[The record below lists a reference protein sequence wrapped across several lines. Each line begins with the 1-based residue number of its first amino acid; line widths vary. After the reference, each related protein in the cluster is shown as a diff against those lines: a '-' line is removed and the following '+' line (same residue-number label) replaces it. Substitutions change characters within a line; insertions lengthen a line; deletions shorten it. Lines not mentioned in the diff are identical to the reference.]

1 MPTAHKNNTKTM
13 AHETGNVI
21 NSEIVSLKSS
31 FQLMHYDQYEALL
44 SRAIFSDRKDVKFNT
59 IQALSQILKGRQIN
73 VFRYVTRVITRLMEP
88 FTQNPNNSI
97 RHAAITALHI
107 LKVVFPT
114 KKNIISAESH
124 QHFLK
129 YLKSIGICCYLII
142 TCGDRRLYRS
152 ALRKILYMM
161 KGSSIPTNIFVKG
174 ITAEGEVDL
183 SLVFVMLYDLRFE
196 TEFRGWM
203 ENALSG
209 YVRIVL
215 QVPDGAEIEVL
226 NCWKSVMS
234 KVTLPEFEM
243 YLLPQLIHGMKKHIR
258 STTKA
263 CAYLFDQLNID
274 LSAFIYDLLP
284 SLIHYICSK
293 DELMKQYGI
302 SAVSALVKRFE
313 KTEAKQTALSQV
325 LGLIT
330 DRPPIANT
338 IDGKLAVL
346 ECVRKSSESLP
357 EDSKEYFWG
366 VILRLIALIRTE
378 VHDEVQKQCLKAIS
392 KWTSDSWNLS
402 LPNELL
408 QLFEDYGKR
417 WSTAANSLSY
427 MECICSCY
435 TKRGFKKNSKLA
447 GLLVKIIEGNAKL
460 TNQPKR
466 VLEAAYACRVL
477 LHHVSLKSDTEMTKV
492 IQWIKE
498 KHEFTS
504 SKWWSSNDFDTWM
517 TVMSCI
523 ELVIVQSFDEISK
536 RSLDEYCRAFLCLLT
551 HSDYKIR
558 RNAEECLHR
567 LYDKPIGPSLA
578 VQLLKTFSNTSSSEM
593 FVHHVTEKQDSMA
606 IDSSGENRKSRILA
620 SVVVK
625 LCGRN
630 FDPSTQI
637 INQALIC
644 LSRPD
649 ILEFAPKFWDSILKF
664 YNFTPIDYIRA
675 HHVELCAL
683 ALRAEQKY
691 ATEIGK
697 QIFTRCDMNVFRDLL
712 HKSAEMA
719 LDETVIQASIKAIEK
734 SQTSSVGEEASQF
747 CKSSSGKQT
756 KQATKESLSKVE
768 SKKSSLSKQERKV
781 GLSKQVDG
789 KQVNN
794 DHGADLE
801 KLIMNS
807 VHGLDL
813 IRAAIESNSPHLSR
827 NVQKIVETLLKML
840 QCEPLSSK
848 VVDCWLSLVTRMFP
862 KSENILALRC
872 AYATLRLLNC
882 CAPLDKQWTEESAI
896 SQGRGVVEKLHA
908 AVFCG
913 SEDDDYD
920 SLLDTTE
927 SYAALPLATSV
938 FAVGFPLVKQ
948 MILVMLHDEKEEDF
962 ICSMLSFIEVQVGKK
977 AYKCQVF
984 EEENLPASEIFELIC
999 DNVCTEN
1006 SFKVRQ
1012 LGASCLYNTVEQ
1024 LAEANC
1030 LQDVSAAVV
1039 KMIQLV
1045 LDKMFTTIDYAV
1057 KEIFLESLQIALRIV
1072 EIDSLSNEI
1081 LTKLYTLKF
1090 DMNESVA
1097 SLANTIWESNRMEL
1111 HPDSLHVFTEM
1122 LNNRNDEIR
1131 AVVATAICNAMKSG
1145 VYPLAVLLNH
1155 LNEIYDQLTD
1165 KASSMTDNFGRA
1177 VDDELLHTVLHLK
1190 MGIASTFF
1198 RSSSLIKESD
1208 LPLLLNAI
1216 SAKALND
1223 NFGEVRFAMLNA
1235 AIEAV
1240 KLHGKNHINFIFE
1253 KIENLLNCPN
1263 DAAHDPLRV
1272 AAVILS
1278 GSVAQH
1284 LDKNDAKVQ
1293 MVFVRLI
1300 ENLSIPSQEVQEAI
1314 ASCIPP
1320 LVPSVL
1326 KEAPNVIRSL
1336 LQLLFSDANY
1346 GERRGAAYGIA
1357 GLVKGMGI
1365 LSLKQLDIV
1374 SELRDAI
1381 ADKGSASR
1389 REGAVICLEVL
1400 STILGKVF
1408 EPYMLM
1414 LTSNLLFCLGDVDR
1428 HVRQAAN
1435 DCAKIWM
1442 KNLTP
1447 YTMNMLLPGI
1457 LNSLNVDSWRTKCG
1471 SIDMLRAMAYCAPKQ
1486 LSISLPQIVPN
1497 LIELLFDTHERVQ
1510 QSALQALRA
1519 VAKVIKNPEIL
1530 NISDSLLV
1538 ALENPEK
1545 TENCLKQLVHTR
1557 FMHYIDAASLALVM
1571 PVLTRA
1577 FEDRSSETRRM
1588 AALVMGNIYRLS
1600 GNEEVNLYL
1609 ESILPGV
1616 KKNLFDPVPEVRSV
1630 TARAMGL
1637 MVQAAG
1643 KEKFVDLLEWLRG
1656 MVVCKSSG
1664 INREGAAQGLS
1675 EVIGAIGEDYLE
1687 VIMPQLFDVSVS
1699 PGAEA
1704 HVRDGF
1710 MNLFVYLPV
1719 VFGNRFLP
1727 YLDTVISIILQ
1738 ALADETEFLRESAL
1752 RAGKRIVH
1760 LYSETATTKL
1770 LPSLEEGIYDSN
1782 WRIRLSSL
1790 QLLGELLF
1798 KIIGV
1803 SGKMT
1808 TVGYEEETFGTVS
1821 SFQSIRQK
1829 LGSDHS
1835 DRIFSGI
1842 YITRFDELTS
1852 VRNMAS
1858 HIWKV
1863 VVVNTVQTLSQIM
1876 STLFLK
1882 LLSCIGSSCIGKQK
1896 MASSCMGSLVG
1907 TVGDRIF
1914 YDIVPL
1920 LEGDF
1925 SNEGAEQRHGVCLAL
1940 SQIIQ
1945 STNREIVA
1953 SYAQR
1958 LFPTV
1963 LRAMCDEVP
1972 GVRTAASEAFVAL
1985 YLSTGPKIV
1994 PFLSRPLMENMSN
2007 PSTRSYFLDSLQ
2019 QVMSTRGRVLLVH
2032 FIPNLCSMPSNSE
2045 AVGKLF
2051 SQAPDILAQY
2061 LHQVLKAMFTS
2072 LMISHGHNTLDITLE
2087 HFSLIVGAMNSRMS
2101 MNQAFIFV
2109 REKFK
2114 TRDEKKCYIAAIMFS
2129 ALCSHAKLP
2138 VSEFGDEMIA
2148 CGFNFYQSDNENI
2161 LRIIGNSLGQCF
2173 RQLDSDQLV
2182 ELLPSLGRPLSSLI
2196 REMES
2201 DNCSSPVPG
2210 LCHELTV
2217 SPIVSMLRSCLI
2229 EGGSEV
2235 RRQLC
2240 VNLLFKLIGACS
2252 ESSLQPSAVM
2262 LVGAMIRILGER
2274 HADSIRTPLLR
2285 SLLALLAKISSV
2297 MKCFAPQL
2305 QNLFLRLLNEQS
2317 SYTIRLTAAQGFGEL
2332 SKLAER
2338 RNVILQSLLNNL
2350 KTVEQPAL
2358 KEAHLIGIRCVLL
2371 SATDVQLDG
2380 EILQKIRHAVL
2391 MKVVSGDEDH
2401 RVACASLLSVLLCYF
2416 SSDLELSAT
2425 LNKMTSFHNYQ
2436 QASDDE
2442 NHFTGTLIMLI
2453 LKIDAKKLLDQF
2465 CKSTYNFLLLLIG
2478 SSSITLMDTGLRA
2491 ITYLLIYQM
2500 KNGLEQDDVVVNGL
2514 LYALKHDNSDI
2525 RKTCADLI
2533 SYISHE
2539 VAEIPL
2545 MLFKAFVMAMLCTI
2559 KDKNSAVRCA
2569 SEACLVHLLG
2579 VQEDGTTKFMERLVG
2594 LDGYQQQ
2601 SLKNVIFQYK
2611 DRCDEESWKSIDSI
2625 DYSYKLDLCKKY
2637 F

>member
-1 MPTAHKNNTKTM
+1 
-13 AHETGNVI
+13 
-21 NSEIVSLKSS
+21 
-31 FQLMHYDQYEALL
+31 
-44 SRAIFSDRKDVKFNT
+44 
-59 IQALSQILKGRQIN
+59 
-73 VFRYVTRVITRLMEP
+73 
-88 FTQNPNNSI
+88 
-97 RHAAITALHI
+97 
-107 LKVVFPT
+107 
-114 KKNIISAESH
+114 
-124 QHFLK
+124 
-129 YLKSIGICCYLII
+129 
-142 TCGDRRLYRS
+142 
-152 ALRKILYMM
+152 
-161 KGSSIPTNIFVKG
+161 
-174 ITAEGEVDL
+174 
-183 SLVFVMLYDLRFE
+183 
-196 TEFRGWM
+196 
-203 ENALSG
+203 
-209 YVRIVL
+209 
-215 QVPDGAEIEVL
+215 
-226 NCWKSVMS
+226 
-234 KVTLPEFEM
+234 
-243 YLLPQLIHGMKKHIR
+243 
-258 STTKA
+258 
-263 CAYLFDQLNID
+263 
-274 LSAFIYDLLP
+274 
-284 SLIHYICSK
+284 
-293 DELMKQYGI
+293 
-302 SAVSALVKRFE
+302 
-313 KTEAKQTALSQV
+313 
-325 LGLIT
+325 
-330 DRPPIANT
+330 
-338 IDGKLAVL
+338 
-346 ECVRKSSESLP
+346 
-357 EDSKEYFWG
+357 
-366 VILRLIALIRTE
+366 
-378 VHDEVQKQCLKAIS
+378 
-392 KWTSDSWNLS
+392 
-402 LPNELL
+402 
-408 QLFEDYGKR
+408 
-417 WSTAANSLSY
+417 
-427 MECICSCY
+427 
-435 TKRGFKKNSKLA
+435 
-447 GLLVKIIEGNAKL
+447 
-460 TNQPKR
+460 
-466 VLEAAYACRVL
+466 
-477 LHHVSLKSDTEMTKV
+477 
-492 IQWIKE
+492 
-498 KHEFTS
+498 
-504 SKWWSSNDFDTWM
+504 
-517 TVMSCI
+517 
-523 ELVIVQSFDEISK
+523 
-536 RSLDEYCRAFLCLLT
+536 
-551 HSDYKIR
+551 
-558 RNAEECLHR
+558 
-567 LYDKPIGPSLA
+567 
-578 VQLLKTFSNTSSSEM
+578 
-593 FVHHVTEKQDSMA
+593 MA

-756 KQATKESLSKVE
+756 KKATKESL

-781 GLSKQVDG
+781 GLSKQVEG

-1081 LTKLYTLKF
+1081 LTKLYT
-1090 DMNESVA
+1090 
-1097 SLANTIWESNRMEL
+1097 IWESNRMEL

-1284 LDKNDAKVQ
+1284 LDKNDAK
-1293 MVFVRLI
+1293 
-1300 ENLSIPSQEVQEAI
+1300 VQEAI

-1519 VAKVIKNPEIL
+1519 VAKFARFLVFFYL
-1530 NISDSLLV
+1530 DISDSLLV

-1727 YLDTVISIILQ
+1727 YLDT

-1852 VRNMAS
+1852 
-1858 HIWKV
+1858 
-1863 VVVNTVQTLSQIM
+1863 
-1876 STLFLK
+1876 
-1882 LLSCIGSSCIGKQK
+1882 

-2545 MLFKAFVMAMLCTI
+2545 MLFK
-2559 KDKNSAVRCA
+2559 DKNSAVRCA

>member
-1 MPTAHKNNTKTM
+1 MATTHKNNVKPI
-13 AHETGNVI
+13 AHKTGNVI

-31 FQLMHYDQYEALL
+31 FQLMHYDIYEALL

-59 IQALSQILKGRQIN
+59 IQALSQILKGRQVN
-73 VFRYVTRVITRLMEP
+73 VFRYVSRVITRLMEP
-88 FTQNPNNSI
+88 FTQNPSHSI
-97 RHAAITALHI
+97 RHAAITALHV

-114 KKNIISAESH
+114 KKNIIPAESH
-124 QHFLK
+124 RHFMK

-142 TCGDRRLYRS
+142 TCGDIRFYRS
-152 ALRKILYMM
+152 ALRKIFYMM
-161 KGSSIPTNIFVKG
+161 KQSSIPTNIFVKG

-203 ENALSG
+203 EDALNG

-234 KVTLPEFEM
+234 KVTLKEFEE

-258 STTKA
+258 STIKA
-263 CAYLFDQLNID
+263 YAYLFDQLKID
-274 LSAFIYDLLP
+274 LSEFVYDLLP

-293 DELMKQYGI
+293 DELMKQYSI
-302 SAVSALVKRFE
+302 SAVSALVKRLE
-313 KTEAKQTALSQV
+313 KTEAKQTALSGV

-357 EDSKEYFWG
+357 ENSKEYFWN
-366 VILRLIALIRTE
+366 VILRLIGLIRTE

-392 KWTSDSWNLS
+392 KWTADSWNLS

-408 QLFEDYGKR
+408 QLFEEFGKR
-417 WSTAANSLSY
+417 WNTAANSLSY
-427 MECICSCY
+427 MECISSCY
-435 TKRGFKKNSKLA
+435 SRRGFKKNSKLA
-447 GLLVKIIEGNAKL
+447 GLLVKIIETNMNL
-460 TNQPKR
+460 MNQPKR
-466 VLEAAYACRVL
+466 VLEAAYACKVL
-477 LHHVSLKSDTEMTKV
+477 LHHVSLKFDTEMTKV
-492 IQWIKE
+492 IYWIKE

-504 SKWWSSNDFDTWM
+504 NKWWSSNDFDVWM

-523 ELVIVQSFDEISK
+523 EMVIVQSFDEISK

-558 RNAEECLHR
+558 RNAEECLYR
-567 LYDKPIGPSLA
+567 LYDKPIGPNLA
-578 VQLLKTFSNTSSSEM
+578 VQLLKTFSSTLSSEM
-593 FVHHVTEKQDSMA
+593 FVHYMNKKQDSMTV
-606 IDSSGENRKSRILA
+606 DSSAENRISRILA
-620 SVVVK
+620 TVVVK
-625 LCGRN
+625 LCCRN
-630 FDPSTQI
+630 FSPSIQLI
-637 INQALIC
+637 IQALIC

-649 ILEFAPKFWDSILKF
+649 ILDVAPKFWDSILKF
-664 YNFTPIDYIRA
+664 YNFTPADYVRE
-675 HHVELCAL
+675 HHVQLCTL
-683 ALRAEQKY
+683 ALRAEQKH
-691 ATEIGK
+691 AAEIAK
-697 QIFTRCDMNVFRDLL
+697 QIFTRCDMHVFRDLL

-719 LDETVIQASIKAIEK
+719 LDETVMQASIEAIDK
-734 SQTSSVGEEASQF
+734 SKTSNVDEESQYSWKSVFS
-747 CKSSSGKQT
+747 KSSSGKQA
-756 KQATKESLSKVE
+756 KHATKEGSSKT
-768 SKKSSLSKQERKV
+768 KKSFQSKQERRV
-781 GLSKQVDG
+781 GLSKEGGIQVD
-789 KQVNN
+789 N
-794 DHGADLE
+794 DHGADLD
-801 KLIMNS
+801 KLLMNS

-813 IRAAIESNSPHLSR
+813 IRAAIESNSPHLKR
-827 NVQKIVETLLKML
+827 NVQKIVETLLKVL
-840 QCEPLSSK
+840 QCELLSSK
-848 VVDCWLSLVTRMFP
+848 AVDCWLSLVTRMFP
-862 KSENILALRC
+862 KSEHVLAFRC
-872 AYATLRLLNC
+872 AHATLRLLNC

-913 SEDDDYD
+913 SDDDDCD
-920 SLLDTTE
+920 SLTE
-927 SYAALPLATSV
+927 SYAALPLTMSV
-938 FAVGFPLVKQ
+938 FAVCFPLVKQ
-948 MILVMLHDEKEEDF
+948 MILMMLNDEKEEDF
-962 ICSMLSFIEVQVGKK
+962 VCSLLSFIEIQVDKK
-977 AYKCQVF
+977 AHKCQVF
-984 EEENLPASEIFELIC
+984 EEENLPASEIFELMC
-999 DNVCTEN
+999 DNICIAS

-1024 LAEANC
+1024 LAEGNR
-1030 LQDVSAAVV
+1030 LPDIDAAVV

-1057 KEIFLESLQIALRIV
+1057 KEIFLKSLQIALCIV
-1072 EIDSLSNEI
+1072 EVDSLSDEI
-1081 LTKLYTLKF
+1081 LTKLYALKF

-1097 SLANTIWESNRMEL
+1097 SLANMIWESSRLEL
-1111 HPDSLHVFTEM
+1111 QPNSLHVFTEM
-1122 LNNRNDEIR
+1122 LNNPNGEIR
-1131 AVVATAICNAMKSG
+1131 AMVATAICNAMKSG
-1145 VYPLAVLLNH
+1145 VYPLAVLLDH
-1155 LNEIYDQLTD
+1155 LNEIYDQLAD
-1165 KASSMTDNFGRA
+1165 KASSLTDDFGR
-1177 VDDELLHTVLHLK
+1177 VIDDELPNTVFSLK
-1190 MGIASTFF
+1190 MGIASSLL
-1198 RSSSLIKESD
+1198 RLSSLIKEND
-1208 LPLLLNAI
+1208 LPKLLNAI
-1216 SAKALND
+1216 SARALND

-1240 KLHGKNHINFIFE
+1240 KLHGKNHVNFIFE

-1263 DAAHDPLRV
+1263 DAAHDPLRM

-1284 LDKNDAKVQ
+1284 LDKDDGRVQ

-1300 ENLSIPSQEVQEAI
+1300 ENLSIPSQDVQETI
-1314 ASCIPP
+1314 ASCLPP
-1320 LVPSVL
+1320 LVPSVYR
-1326 KEAPNVIRSL
+1326 EVPNVIRNF
-1336 LQLLFSDANY
+1336 LQLLFSNANY

-1365 LSLKQLDIV
+1365 LSLKKLHIV
-1374 SELRDAI
+1374 SELQDAI
-1381 ADKGSASR
+1381 ADKGSARR

-1400 STILGKVF
+1400 STILRKVF
-1408 EPYMLM
+1408 EPYMLL

-1447 YTMNMLLPGI
+1447 HTMNMLLPRI
-1457 LNSLNVDSWRTKCG
+1457 LDGLNADSWRTKCG

-1497 LIELLFDTHERVQ
+1497 LVELLFETHELVQ
-1510 QSALQALRA
+1510 QSAVQALST

-1538 ALENPEK
+1538 ALENPER

-1557 FMHYIDAASLALVM
+1557 FVHYVDAPSLALVM

-1588 AALVMGNIYRLS
+1588 AALVMGNIYHLT
-1600 GNEEVNLYL
+1600 GNEEVNPYL
-1609 ESILPGV
+1609 QSILPGV
-1616 KKNLFDPVPEVRSV
+1616 KKNLLDPIPEVRNV

-1637 MVQAAG
+1637 MVKAAG
-1643 KEKFVDLLEWLRG
+1643 KEKFADLLEWLRG

-1687 VIMPQLFDVSVS
+1687 VIMPQLFDVSTS
-1699 PGAEA
+1699 AGAEA

-1710 MNLFVYLPV
+1710 MNLFVYLPM
-1719 VFGNRFLP
+1719 VFGNKFLP
-1727 YLDTVISIILQ
+1727 YLDTVISIILK
-1738 ALADETEFLRESAL
+1738 ALADESEFLRESAL

-1760 LYSETATTKL
+1760 LYSTTATTKL
-1770 LPSLEEGIYDSN
+1770 LPSLEEGIYNSN

-1808 TVGYEEETFGTVS
+1808 TVGFEEETFGTAL

-1829 LGSDHS
+1829 LGSEHS

-1863 VVVNTVQTLSQIM
+1863 VVVNTVQTLSEIM
-1876 STLFLK
+1876 STLFLQ
-1882 LLSCIGSSCIGKQK
+1882 LLNCIGSSCVDLQK
-1896 MASSCMGSLVG
+1896 MSSNCMGSLVG
-1907 TVGDRIF
+1907 TVGDRVF
-1914 YDIVPL
+1914 YDIVPI
-1920 LEGDF
+1920 LERDF

-1940 SQIIQ
+1940 SQIMQ
-1945 STNREIVA
+1945 NTNRETVA
-1953 SYAQR
+1953 PYAQR

-1972 GVRTAASEAFVAL
+1972 EVREAASEAFVSL

-1994 PFLSRPLMENMSN
+1994 PFLARPLMENMSN

-2019 QVMSTRGRVLLVH
+2019 QVMNTRGRVLLIH

-2045 AVGKLF
+2045 AIGKLF
-2051 SQAPDILAQY
+2051 SRAPDILAQY
-2061 LHQVLKAMFTS
+2061 LHQVLKAMFSS
-2072 LMISHGHNTLDITLE
+2072 LMVSHGHNTLDITLE
-2087 HFSLIVGAMNSRMS
+2087 HFALIVGAIHNKVS
-2101 MNQAFIFV
+2101 MDQAFRFV
-2109 REKFK
+2109 HEKLNIREK
-2114 TRDEKKCYIAAIMFS
+2114 RKCYISAVMFS
-2129 ALCSHAKLP
+2129 ALCSHAQLP
-2138 VSEFGDEMIA
+2138 ISEFGGEMIA
-2148 CGFNFYQSDNENI
+2148 CGLSFYKLDNENI
-2161 LRIIGNSLGQCF
+2161 LHIIGNSIGECF
-2173 RQLDSDQLV
+2173 RKLDSDQSL
-2182 ELLPSLGRPLSSLI
+2182 ELLPSLARPLLSLI
-2196 REMES
+2196 NEMELG
-2201 DNCSSPVPG
+2201 DSSSAGG
-2210 LCHELTV
+2210 LCSELTV

-2229 EGGSEV
+2229 SGGSEV

-2240 VNLLFKLIGACS
+2240 VELLFKMVAVCS
-2252 ESSLQPSAVM
+2252 ESSLHPSGVM
-2262 LVGAMIRILGER
+2262 LVGAMIRTLGER
-2274 HADSIRTPLLR
+2274 HANSIRTPLFQC
-2285 SLLALLAKISSV
+2285 LLALLIKIPTV

-2317 SYTIRLTAAQGFGEL
+2317 SCAIRLIAAQGFGEL

-2338 RNVILQSLLNNL
+2338 RNLVLQSLLNSL
-2350 KTVEQPAL
+2350 GTVEQPEL

-2371 SATDVQLDG
+2371 NAIGNQLDA
-2380 EILQKIRHAVL
+2380 EIASKIHQAVL
-2391 MKVVSGDEDH
+2391 TKVVSSDEGH
-2401 RVACASLLSVLLCYF
+2401 RVACASLLSVLMCHF
-2416 SSDLELSAT
+2416 CTDKELFFT
-2425 LNKMTSFHNYQ
+2425 LNRMTSFQNYQ

-2453 LKIDAKKLLDQF
+2453 LKIDAQKLFQQLS
-2465 CKSTYNFLLLLIG
+2465 KPVYNFLLLLIG

-2500 KNGLEQDDVVVNGL
+2500 KNSIEPDDVVVNGL

-2525 RKTCADLI
+2525 RKTCANLI

-2539 VAEIPL
+2539 IEEIPL
-2545 MLFKAFVMAMLCTI
+2545 ALFKAFVIAMLCTV

-2579 VQEDGTTKFMERLVG
+2579 VREDGTTKFMERLVG

-2601 SLKNVIFQYK
+2601 SLKNVIFRYK
-2611 DRCDEESWKSIDSI
+2611 ERSEDESWKIIDDI
-2625 DYSYKLDLCKKY
+2625 DYSYKLNLCKKY

>member
-1 MPTAHKNNTKTM
+1 MTTTHKNNANPIAHKTD
-13 AHETGNVI
+13 NVI

-31 FQLMHYDQYEALL
+31 FQLMHYDIYEALL

-59 IQALSQILKGRQIN
+59 IQALSQILKGRQVN

-88 FTQNPNNSI
+88 FTQNPSNSI

-114 KKNIISAESH
+114 KKNIIPAESH
-124 QHFLK
+124 RHFLK

-142 TCGDRRLYRS
+142 TCGDMRFYRS
-152 ALRKILYMM
+152 ALRKIFYMM
-161 KGSSIPTNIFVKG
+161 KQSSIPTNIFVKG

-203 ENALSG
+203 EDALSG

-234 KVTLPEFEM
+234 KVTLKEFEE
-243 YLLPQLIHGMKKHIR
+243 YLLPQLIHGMKKHIK

-263 CAYLFDQLNID
+263 YAYLFDQLKID
-274 LSAFIYDLLP
+274 LSAFIYDLFP

-293 DELMKQYGI
+293 DELMMQYSI
-302 SAVSALVKRFE
+302 SAVSALVKRLE
-313 KTEAKQTALSQV
+313 KTEAKQTVLSGV

-357 EDSKEYFWG
+357 ENSKEYFCN
-366 VILRLIALIRTE
+366 VILRLIGLIRTE

-392 KWTSDSWNLS
+392 KWTADSWNLS

-408 QLFEDYGKR
+408 QLFEEFGKR

-435 TKRGFKKNSKLA
+435 TRRGFKKNSRLA
-447 GLLVKIIEGNAKL
+447 GLLVKIIETNMKL
-460 TNQPKR
+460 MNQPKR
-466 VLEAAYACRVL
+466 VVEAAYACKVL
-477 LHHVSLKSDTEMTKV
+477 LHHISLKSDTEMTKV
-492 IQWIKE
+492 IHWIKE

-504 SKWWSSNDFDTWM
+504 NKWWSSNDFDTWM

-523 ELVIVQSFDEISK
+523 ELVIAQSFDEISK

-558 RNAEECLHR
+558 HNAEECLHR
-567 LYDKPIGPSLA
+567 LYDKPIGPNLA
-578 VQLLKTFSNTSSSEM
+578 VQLLKTFSSTSFSEM
-593 FVHHVTEKQDSMA
+593 FVHHVNEKQDSMTV
-606 IDSSGENRKSRILA
+606 DSSAEKRKSRILA

-630 FDPSTQI
+630 FDPSTQL
-637 INQALIC
+637 INQALVC

-649 ILEFAPKFWDSILKF
+649 ILEVAPKFWDSILKF
-664 YNFTPIDYIRA
+664 YNFTPADYVRE

-691 ATEIGK
+691 AAEIAK
-697 QIFTRCDMNVFRDLL
+697 QIFSRCDMHVFRDLL

-719 LDETVIQASIKAIEK
+719 LDETVMQASIEAIDK
-734 SQTSSVGEEASQF
+734 SKTSSVDEEASQF
-747 CKSSSGKQT
+747 SKSSSGKQT
-756 KQATKESLSKVE
+756 KHATKEGLSKT
-768 SKKSSLSKQERKV
+768 KKSFQPKQERKV
-781 GLSKQVDG
+781 GLSKEE
-789 KQVNN
+789 KQTDN
-794 DHGADLE
+794 DRGADLE
-801 KLIMNS
+801 KLLMNS

-813 IRAAIESNSPHLSR
+813 IRAAIESNSPHLKR
-827 NVQKIVETLLKML
+827 NVQKIVETLLKVL
-840 QCEPLSSK
+840 QCELLSSK
-848 VVDCWLSLVTRMFP
+848 AVDCWLSLVTRMFP
-862 KSENILALRC
+862 KSENILAFRC

-938 FAVGFPLVKQ
+938 FALCFPLVKQ
-948 MILVMLHDEKEEDF
+948 MILVMLNDEKEEDF
-962 ICSMLSFIEVQVGKK
+962 ICSLLSFIEVQVDKK
-977 AYKCQVF
+977 AHKCQVF

-999 DNVCTEN
+999 NNICIAS

-1024 LAEANC
+1024 LAEGNR
-1030 LQDVSAAVV
+1030 LPDVDATVV

-1057 KEIFLESLQIALRIV
+1057 KEIFLKSLQIALCIV
-1072 EIDSLSNEI
+1072 EIDSLSDEI
-1081 LTKLYTLKF
+1081 LTKLYALKF

-1097 SLANTIWESNRMEL
+1097 SLANTIWESNRMQL

-1122 LNNRNDEIR
+1122 LNNPNDEIR
-1131 AVVATAICNAMKSG
+1131 SVVATAICNAMKSG

-1177 VDDELLHTVLHLK
+1177 IDDELPNTIPNLK
-1190 MGIASTFF
+1190 MGIASTLF
-1198 RSSSLIKESD
+1198 RLSSLIKEND
-1208 LPLLLNAI
+1208 LPMLLNAI
-1216 SAKALND
+1216 SARALND

-1240 KLHGKNHINFIFE
+1240 KLHGKNHVNFIFE

-1284 LDKNDAKVQ
+1284 LDKNDARVQ

-1300 ENLSIPSQEVQEAI
+1300 ENLSIPSQEVQETI
-1314 ASCIPP
+1314 ASCLPP
-1320 LVPSVL
+1320 LVPSVYR
-1326 KEAPNVIRSL
+1326 EVPNVIRNL

-1365 LSLKQLDIV
+1365 LSLKQLHIV
-1374 SELRDAI
+1374 SELQDAI
-1381 ADKGSASR
+1381 ADKGSAKR

-1400 STILGKVF
+1400 STILGKIF
-1408 EPYMLM
+1408 EPYMLL

-1447 YTMNMLLPGI
+1447 HTMNMLLPRI
-1457 LNSLNVDSWRTKCG
+1457 LDGLNADSWRTKCG

-1497 LIELLFDTHERVQ
+1497 LVELLFETHERVQ

-1557 FMHYIDAASLALVM
+1557 FMHYIDAPSLALVM

-1588 AALVMGNIYRLS
+1588 AALVMGSIYRLS
-1600 GNEEVNLYL
+1600 GNEEVNPYL
-1609 ESILPGV
+1609 HTILPGV
-1616 KKNLFDPVPEVRSV
+1616 KKNLLDPIPEVRSV

-1643 KEKFVDLLEWLRG
+1643 KEKFADLLEWLRE

-1687 VIMPQLFDVSVS
+1687 VIMPQLFDVSTS
-1699 PGAEA
+1699 AGAEA

-1719 VFGNRFLP
+1719 VFGDQFLP
-1727 YLDTVISIILQ
+1727 YLDTVISIILK
-1738 ALADETEFLRESAL
+1738 ALADESEFLRESAL

-1760 LYSETATTKL
+1760 LYSATATTKL

-1808 TVGYEEETFGTVS
+1808 TVGYEEETFGTAS

-1863 VVVNTVQTLSQIM
+1863 VVVNTVQTLSEIM
-1876 STLFLK
+1876 STLFLQ
-1882 LLSCIGSSCIGKQK
+1882 LLSCIGSSCIDKQK

-1914 YDIVPL
+1914 YDIVPI
-1920 LEGDF
+1920 LERDF

-1940 SQIIQ
+1940 SQIMQ
-1945 STNREIVA
+1945 NTNREIVA

-1963 LRAMCDEVP
+1963 LRAMCDEVAE
-1972 GVRTAASEAFVAL
+1972 VRTAASEAFVSL

-2019 QVMSTRGRVLLVH
+2019 QVMNTRGRVLLIH

-2045 AVGKLF
+2045 AIGKLF
-2051 SQAPDILAQY
+2051 SRAPDILAQY
-2061 LHQVLKAMFTS
+2061 LYQVLKAMFSS
-2072 LMISHGHNTLDITLE
+2072 LMVSHGHNTLDIVMDVMKTLE
-2087 HFSLIVGAMNSRMS
+2087 HFALIVGAIQNKVS
-2101 MNQAFIFV
+2101 MDQAFRFL
-2109 REKFK
+2109 REKLK
-2114 TRDEKKCYIAAIMFS
+2114 IREERKCYISAVMFS
-2129 ALCSHAKLP
+2129 ALCSHAQLP

-2148 CGFNFYQSDNENI
+2148 CGLSFYKLDNENI
-2161 LRIIGNSLGQCF
+2161 LRIIGDSIGGCF
-2173 RQLDSDQLV
+2173 RQLDSDQSL
-2182 ELLPSLGRPLSSLI
+2182 ELLPSLARPLLSLI
-2196 REMES
+2196 NEVEELG
-2201 DNCSSPVPG
+2201 DYSSAGG
-2210 LCHELTV
+2210 LCSELTV

-2229 EGGSEV
+2229 SGGSETK
-2235 RRQLC
+2235 RQLC
-2240 VNLLFKLIGACS
+2240 VELLFKLVGVCS
-2252 ESSLQPSAVM
+2252 ESSLHPSGVM
-2262 LVGAMIRILGER
+2262 LVGAMIRTLGER
-2274 HADSIRTPLLR
+2274 HANSIRTPLFR
-2285 SLLALLAKISSV
+2285 SLLALLIKIPQV

-2317 SYTIRLTAAQGFGEL
+2317 SYAIRLIAAQGFGEL
-2332 SKLAER
+2332 SKLPER
-2338 RNVILQSLLNNL
+2338 RNLVLQSLLSSL

-2371 SATDVQLDG
+2371 SAIGNRLD
-2380 EILQKIRHAVL
+2380 EELSPKIRQAIL
-2391 MKVVSGDEDH
+2391 TKVVSSDEDH
-2401 RVACASLLSVLLCYF
+2401 RVACASLLSVLMCHF
-2416 SSDLELSAT
+2416 STDLEFSFT
-2425 LNKMTSFHNYQ
+2425 LNRMTSFQNYQ
-2436 QASDDE
+2436 QAGDDE

-2453 LKIDAKKLLDQF
+2453 LKIDAKKLLQQF
-2465 CKSTYNFLLLLIG
+2465 CKPVYNFLLLLIG

-2500 KNGLEQDDVVVNGL
+2500 KNSLEPDDVVVNGL

-2545 MLFKAFVMAMLCTI
+2545 IIFKAFVMAMLCTI
-2559 KDKNSAVRCA
+2559 KDRNSAVRCA

-2579 VQEDGTTKFMERLVG
+2579 VQEDGTTKFLDRLVG

-2601 SLKNVIFQYK
+2601 SLKNVIFRYK
-2611 DRCDEESWKSIDSI
+2611 ERSDDESWKTIDDI
-2625 DYSYKLDLCKKY
+2625 DYSYKLDLCK
-2637 F
+2637 